1 MKDFLSEQ
9 SVGNRFFPFRIYIR
23 RKTAKRDRKTVCF
36 TKSSQNTYHKW
47 QKKYTAGAK
56 APAVCRI
63 IRGCNFVQHQSF
75 LKIELIKN
83 YMLSLHSLRRCSIPQ
98 GFCRFSMQ
106 EIFRL
111 CKKAGCRLRFP
122 VPPFRRGRNS
132 FIFAI
137 SYFLQDECRANT
149 AFRPH
154 RPQKPDLP
162 RR

>member
-9 SVGNRFFPFRIYIR
+9 SVGNHFLLFCLFIR
-23 RKTAKRDRKTVCF
+23 QKTAKRDKKIVCF
-36 TKSSQNTYHKW
+36 TKNSQNTYHKW

-63 IRGCNFVQHQSF
+63 VRGCNFVQHQTF

-83 YMLSLHSLRRCSIPQ
+83 YMLSLYSLRRCSIPQ

-111 CKKAGCRLRFP
+111 CKKAGCRLRRIQINPLQGFGK
-122 VPPFRRGRNS
+122 VPCNN
-132 FIFAI
+132 I
-137 SYFLQDECRANT
+137 
-149 AFRPH
+149 
-154 RPQKPDLP
+154 DLW
-162 RR
+162 